1 MGNVCNNMYSK
12 KSVGISYN
20 EMNISSVID
29 HMSDIYKWRKLLF
42 NYISEN
48 GYFDD
53 NKPTRL
59 LLIPP

>member
-1 MGNVCNNMYSK
+1 MSVTIHTVK
-12 KSVGISYN
+12 KIVGISYN

-29 HMSDIYKWRKLLF
+29 HMSDIYKWRKLLL
-42 NYISEN
+42 NYISGN

>member
-1 MGNVCNNMYSK
+1 MGNVCNNTYGK